1 MIWLIVFIFIDW
13 MVFLKVSLGM
23 VNLKIFFILVE
34 VSVIFYCRVTGVWN
48 FAVFLLRLCC
58 RTVSSMLIFR
68 FWVEYWFSSIV
79 IRKRIVML
87 WFYIVFSLI
96 LVFVRR
102 KIGFVVLKVKDFILI
117 NLVIYVIILGLI

>member
-58 RTVSSMLIFR
+58 RIVSSMLIFR

-96 LVFVRR
+96 LVFARR

>member
-58 RTVSSMLIFR
+58 RTVLLMLIFR

-87 WFYIVFSLI
+87 WFYIVFNLI

-117 NLVIYVIILGLI
+117 NLVIFVIILGLI

>member
-13 MVFLKVSLGM
+13 MVFLKVLLGM

-34 VSVIFYCRVTGVWN
+34 VLVIFYCRVTGVWN

-58 RTVSSMLIFR
+58 RIVSSMLIFR

-87 WFYIVFSLI
+87 WFYIVFNLI
-96 LVFVRR
+96 LVFARR